1 VDKKLLIGILVII
14 AGLAGGCLPKKDT
27 DCLVKVVVTD
37 ASHNQAG
44 VHDRSSNRQIE
55 AAAYLTSGQT
65 LAIHTTGAV
74 DINIT
79 PIFFSLALTPQSQQT
94 FSPFIMAVSPNFPSR
109 ATYVGNGGQFWA
121 LCSIKAT
128 ESASNTVGN
137 TVPVKDQIASAQ
149 GTKVPPST
157 SQPAAS
163 TQPAPQSTGVAPKS
177 EENHQN
183 DNTSASALNRLV
195 NGIKKEAPL
204 AIIVAVIT
212 ALGVVA
218 QYLGLLLP
226 RQPKSQTGRCF
237 QVIAD

>member
-1 VDKKLLIGILVII
+1 
-14 AGLAGGCLPKKDT
+14 
-27 DCLVKVVVTD
+27 
-37 ASHNQAG
+37 
-44 VHDRSSNRQIE
+44 
-55 AAAYLTSGQT
+55 
-65 LAIHTTGAV
+65 
-74 DINIT
+74 
-79 PIFFSLALTPQSQQT
+79 
-94 FSPFIMAVSPNFPSR
+94 
-109 ATYVGNGGQFWA
+109 
-121 LCSIKAT
+121 
-128 ESASNTVGN
+128 
-137 TVPVKDQIASAQ
+137 
-149 GTKVPPST
+149 
-157 SQPAAS
+157 
-163 TQPAPQSTGVAPKS
+163 VAPKS